1 MDIVENQIITNKDN
15 NILEGER
22 ILSENSFFKD
32 LVELMENKQFK
43 KFFRKH
49 MSNWVDVKSTVI
61 YMKLY
66 DEFKRKYKKLTKEEL
81 EESITVYLLC
91 KLMRDKDLRPFS
103 IKTIDKHYEKGRG
116 NYFKE
121 LERFIRK
128 KELPLQLELE

>member
-1 MDIVENQIITNKDN
+1 MDIVQNQIITNNDSNK
-15 NILEGER
+15 LEGER
-22 ILSENSFFKD
+22 ILRENSFFQD

-49 MSNWVDVKSTVI
+49 MSNWVDVKSSII

-66 DEFKRKYKKLTKEEL
+66 DEFKRKYKKITKEEL

-121 LERFIRK
+121 LESFITNK
-128 KELPLQLELE
+128 KLQLEDAQ

>member
-66 DEFKRKYKKLTKEEL
+66 DEFKKKYKKLTKEEL

-103 IKTIDKHYEKGRG
+103 IKTIDKHYERGRG

-121 LERFIRK
+121 LESFITNK
-128 KELPLQLELE
+128 NLQLEDAQ

>member
-1 MDIVENQIITNKDN
+1 MDIVENQIITNKDVN
-15 NILEGER
+15 KLEGER

-43 KFFRKH
+43 RFFRKH
-49 MSNWVDVKSTVI
+49 MSNWVDVKSSII

-66 DEFKRKYKKLTKEEL
+66 DEFKRKYKKITKEEL

-103 IKTIDKHYEKGRG
+103 IKTIDKHYEKGKG

-121 LERFIRK
+121 LESFITNK
-128 KELPLQLELE
+128 KLQLEDAQ

>member
-1 MDIVENQIITNKDN
+1 MENQIITTSNKN
-15 NILEGER
+15 KQEGER
-22 ILSENSFFKD
+22 ILSENSFFQD

-49 MSNWVDVKSTVI
+49 MSNWVDVKSSII

-66 DEFKRKYKKLTKEEL
+66 DEFKRKYKKITKEEL

-103 IKTIDKHYEKGRG
+103 INTIDKHYKTGKG

-121 LERFIRK
+121 LESFITNK
-128 KELPLQLELE
+128 KLQLEDSH

>member
-121 LERFIRK
+121 LESFITNK
-128 KELPLQLELE
+128 NLQLEDA

>member
-1 MDIVENQIITNKDN
+1 MDIITVKQKSK
-15 NILEGER
+15 LEGQR
-22 ILSENSFFKD
+22 ILTENSFFQD

-49 MSNWVDVKSTVI
+49 MSNWVDVKSTII

-66 DEFKRKYKKLTKEEL
+66 DEFKRKYKKITKEEL

-121 LERFIRK
+121 LESFITNK
-128 KELPLQLELE
+128 KLQLEDA

>member
-1 MDIVENQIITNKDN
+1 
-15 NILEGER
+15 
-22 ILSENSFFKD
+22 
-32 LVELMENKQFK
+32 
-43 KFFRKH
+43 
-49 MSNWVDVKSTVI
+49 MSNWIDVKSTII

-66 DEFKRKYKKLTKEEL
+66 DEFKRKYKKITKEEL

-121 LERFIRK
+121 LESFITNK
-128 KELPLQLELE
+128 KLQLEDAQ

>member
-1 MDIVENQIITNKDN
+1 MDIITDKQKSK
-15 NILEGER
+15 LEGQR
-22 ILSENSFFKD
+22 ILTENSFFQD

-49 MSNWVDVKSTVI
+49 MSNWVDVKSTII

-66 DEFKRKYKKLTKEEL
+66 DEFKRKYKKITKEEL

-121 LERFIRK
+121 LESFITNK
-128 KELPLQLELE
+128 KLQLEDA

>member
-1 MDIVENQIITNKDN
+1 MDIVQNQIITNNDSNK
-15 NILEGER
+15 LEGER
-22 ILSENSFFKD
+22 ILRENSFFQD

-49 MSNWVDVKSTVI
+49 MSNWVDVKSSII

-66 DEFKRKYKKLTKEEL
+66 DEFKRKYKKITKEEL

-103 IKTIDKHYEKGRG
+103 IKTIDKHYEKGKG

-121 LERFIRK
+121 LESFITNK
-128 KELPLQLELE
+128 KLQLEDAQ

>member
-1 MDIVENQIITNKDN
+1 MENQIITTSNKN
-15 NILEGER
+15 KQEGER
-22 ILSENSFFKD
+22 ILSENSFFQD

-49 MSNWVDVKSTVI
+49 MSNWVDVKSSII

-66 DEFKRKYKKLTKEEL
+66 DEFKKKYKKITKEEL

-103 IKTIDKHYEKGRG
+103 INTIDKHYKTGKG

-121 LERFIRK
+121 LESFITNK
-128 KELPLQLELE
+128 KLQLEDSH

>member
-1 MDIVENQIITNKDN
+1 MDIVQNQIITNNDINK
-15 NILEGER
+15 LEGER
-22 ILSENSFFKD
+22 ILRENSFFQD

-49 MSNWVDVKSTVI
+49 MSNWVDVKSSII

-66 DEFKRKYKKLTKEEL
+66 DEFKRKYKKITKEEL

-121 LERFIRK
+121 LESFITNK
-128 KELPLQLELE
+128 KLQLEDAQ

>member
-1 MDIVENQIITNKDN
+1 MEIVENQIITNRDKN
-15 NILEGER
+15 KLEGER
-22 ILSENSFFKD
+22 ILSENSFFQD

-49 MSNWVDVKSTVI
+49 MSNWIDVKSTII

-66 DEFKRKYKKLTKEEL
+66 DEFKRKYKKITKEEL

-121 LERFIRK
+121 LESFITNK
-128 KELPLQLELE
+128 KLQLEDAQ

>member
-1 MDIVENQIITNKDN
+1 MDIVENQIITNKDK

-22 ILSENSFFKD
+22 ILSENTFFKD

-49 MSNWVDVKSTVI
+49 MSNWVDVKSSII

-66 DEFKRKYKKLTKEEL
+66 DEFKRKYKKITKEEL

-103 IKTIDKHYEKGRG
+103 IKTIDKHYQKGRG

-121 LERFIRK
+121 LESFITNK
-128 KELPLQLELE
+128 NLQLEDA